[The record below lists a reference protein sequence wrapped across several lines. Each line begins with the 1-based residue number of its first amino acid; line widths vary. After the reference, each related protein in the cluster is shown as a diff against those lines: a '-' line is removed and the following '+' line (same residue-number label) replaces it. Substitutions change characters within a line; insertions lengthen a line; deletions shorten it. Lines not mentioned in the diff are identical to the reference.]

1 MSISSH
7 WNEMFV
13 LRAFKFSRSEES
25 PPVSPSKKSNFGFQ
39 LGKTQNMQEIVSSKE
54 FAIKTFWGRFIG
66 FPLIWGCVNN
76 NLKPK
81 GLHFRRLHGW
91 KVTGLIQE
99 GHEGFC
105 RTSLASQETFLHF
118 QAKYWLQHGGVGRKE
133 LYSNNITQCN
143 WIELN
148 HLTFSKDFY
157 IDHF

>member
-1 MSISSH
+1 MKCLFWGHLSSAEVKNLH
-7 WNEMFV
+7 QSA
-13 LRAFKFSRSEES
+13 RAKNQILD
-25 PPVSPSKKSNFGFQ
+25 SNWE
-39 LGKTQNMQEIVSSKE
+39 KTQNMQEIVSSKE
-54 FAIKTFWGRFIG
+54 FTIKTFWGRFVG

-105 RTSLASQETFLHF
+105 RTSLASQETFLYF

-148 HLTFSKDFY
+148 HLTFSKDSY